1 MDLIKKLDEC
11 EKRFKVVSDLV
22 MDPNL
27 VKDPKKYKDTMR
39 EHGYLTELC
48 ALYDEYKKV
57 LQGIQDAK
65 EMITNEDDA
74 EMKEMAREELKEL
87 EEKQPKLEEDIKL
100 KLVPPDPLDEKNI
113 ILEIRSAAGGDE
125 ASLFVRDLWEMY
137 THLAERKGWKTETM
151 EAQETEV
158 GGFNK
163 IVTSISGKF
172 VYGTLRWESGV
183 HRVQRVPQTES
194 QGRLQTST
202 ATVAVLPEAE
212 ETEIE
217 IKPGD
222 VRVDVMRAGGPGG
235 QCVNTTDS
243 AVRLTHIPTGLVVI
257 QQDEKSQIKN
267 KEKAFR
273 VLRARLFDLEESK
286 KQEER
291 AAARSSM
298 VGSGARSEKIRT
310 YNFPQDRVTDH
321 RINYS
326 AHNLPSFMMGE
337 MDDMLDALNVYVF
350 SRVAWDPSVDVD
362 AILEEHYRL
371 MYGTAAKDIQS
382 IFEKL
387 EDIWLDRICGNTVN
401 TSVGPKNLTP
411 SEFEIW
417 TDIYSPA
424 KVEKLLAKADVAAAK
439 VTPGSIEARRVAL
452 VRTEIL
458 ERLARHSRE
467 YIDGLSVEREK
478 AARAARNPV
487 NLVAGFRPVTI
498 TVDNTMTNKPFH
510 CVKYPVPL
518 RQGHRYRISFFAKG
532 ENVRPYAPRGGV
544 QGVPWADEA
553 WNAGKSFPGAGAT
566 GTFDWVHFVTEY
578 HVPKSG
584 IVNFKPEVDLRLF
597 FATGTVHFDGL
608 LVEELK

>member
-11 EKRFKVVSDLV
+11 EKRFKEVSDLV
-22 MDPNL
+22 MDQNL

-74 EMKEMAREELKEL
+74 DMREMAREELKEL
-87 EEKQPKLEEDIKL
+87 EEKLPKLEEDIKL

-183 HRVQRVPQTES
+183 HRVQRVPATES

-337 MDDMLDALNVYVF
+337 MDDMLDALNVY
-350 SRVAWDPSVDVD
+350 AK
-362 AILEEHYRL
+362 EEQL
-371 MYGTAAKDIQS
+371 KSDI
-382 IFEKL
+382 
-387 EDIWLDRICGNTVN
+387 
-401 TSVGPKNLTP
+401 
-411 SEFEIW
+411 
-417 TDIYSPA
+417 
-424 KVEKLLAKADVAAAK
+424 
-439 VTPGSIEARRVAL
+439 
-452 VRTEIL
+452 TEL
-458 ERLARHSRE
+458 
-467 YIDGLSVEREK
+467 
-478 AARAARNPV
+478 
-487 NLVAGFRPVTI
+487 
-498 TVDNTMTNKPFH
+498 
-510 CVKYPVPL
+510 
-518 RQGHRYRISFFAKG
+518 
-532 ENVRPYAPRGGV
+532 
-544 QGVPWADEA
+544 
-553 WNAGKSFPGAGAT
+553 
-566 GTFDWVHFVTEY
+566 
-578 HVPKSG
+578 
-584 IVNFKPEVDLRLF
+584 
-597 FATGTVHFDGL
+597 
-608 LVEELK
+608 

>member
-1 MDLIKKLDEC
+1 MDLLKKLEEC
-11 EKRFKVVSDLV
+11 EARYKVVQELV

-27 VKDPKKYKDTMR
+27 VKDQKKYKDTMR
-39 EHGYLTELC
+39 ENGYLSELSE
-48 ALYDEYKKV
+48 LYAEYKKV

-65 EMITNEDDA
+65 EMITAEDDV

-87 EEKQPKLEEDIKL
+87 EEQQPKLEEKIKV

-137 THLAERKGWKTETM
+137 CHLADRRGWKYENM
-151 EAQETEV
+151 EQQETEV

-183 HRVQRVPQTES
+183 HRVQRVPATES

-222 VRVDVMRAGGPGG
+222 VRVDVLRAGGPGG

-243 AVRLTHIPTGLVVI
+243 AVRLTHIPTGIVVI

-286 KQEER
+286 KQAER

-310 YNFPQDRVTDH
+310 YNYPQDRVTDH

-326 AHNLPSFMMGE
+326 QHNLPSFMMGD
-337 MDDMLDALNVYVF
+337 MDDMLDALNVY
-350 SRVAWDPSVDVD
+350 AK
-362 AILEEHYRL
+362 EEQL
-371 MYGTAAKDIQS
+371 Q
-382 IFEKL
+382 
-387 EDIWLDRICGNTVN
+387 
-401 TSVGPKNLTP
+401 
-411 SEFEIW
+411 
-417 TDIYSPA
+417 
-424 KVEKLLAKADVAAAK
+424 ADV
-439 VTPGSIEARRVAL
+439 TGL
-452 VRTEIL
+452 V
-458 ERLARHSRE
+458 S
-467 YIDGLSVEREK
+467 D
-478 AARAARNPV
+478 
-487 NLVAGFRPVTI
+487 
-498 TVDNTMTNKPFH
+498 
-510 CVKYPVPL
+510 
-518 RQGHRYRISFFAKG
+518 
-532 ENVRPYAPRGGV
+532 
-544 QGVPWADEA
+544 
-553 WNAGKSFPGAGAT
+553 
-566 GTFDWVHFVTEY
+566 
-578 HVPKSG
+578 
-584 IVNFKPEVDLRLF
+584 
-597 FATGTVHFDGL
+597 
-608 LVEELK
+608 